1 MESGIFHTEDIWH
14 EIYDARILYVSFKD
28 FLSIYFHDVE
38 LKNRIFFFLFSLLMV
53 KSLPHHTQE
62 KIRMKQ
68 IKLETVD
75 MTSLPP
81 LPHPVSCFYEIL
93 WSVINE
99 HKWAFQSTI
108 SAKIKNSL
116 VRWELMSWWTR
127 TRMKMNVKRN
137 FFIWKLLLQAV
148 RLS

>member
-1 MESGIFHTEDIWH
+1 MNEDAFRLEFFILKTFDMKFMMLASFTFPSKISYQFIFPT
-14 EIYDARILYVSFKD
+14 LNSKTV
-28 FLSIYFHDVE
+28 
-38 LKNRIFFFLFSLLMV
+38 FFFLFSLLMV

-75 MTSLPP
+75 MTS

-127 TRMKMNVKRN
+127 MKMNVKRN
-137 FFIWKLLLQAV
+137 FFICKLLLQAV